1 MTPKKSSSKDLE
13 VTSETGRV
21 SDGNV
26 AITAVET
33 GLDSW
38 RYIYSN
44 VCIYIYSN
52 INVHDVYVQIIICK
66 YVNIDISIHS
76 PAMCLY
82 IYICT
87 WEEAWK

>member
-66 YVNIDISIHS
+66 YVNIDISIHLS
-76 PAMCLY
+76 AMCLY